1 MSQIKKKFLKDGSVD
16 GAKILFLNEQAL
28 KGRNAADTADISLFK
43 VNAFDR
49 LEFLT
54 LPQVSSDP
62 VLADDVVRK
71 SHLDTEISGVEGDVS
86 ALAGRVE
93 DLEEA
98 LAQPNGIATLDSNGL
113 VPTSQLPS
121 YVDDV
126 LEFASLAAFPDP
138 GQTGKIYIALDTNK
152 TYRWGGSVYVQI
164 TSGAVDSVNGQT
176 GIVSLDS
183 EDVAESGDARYYTA
197 ARQTAIEGYADQA
210 EADAISAAQAYT
222 DAEIEALLV
231 PMAQHKFVDYASGS
245 DSTGNG
251 SQLKPWKTVS
261 YACSQITD
269 ASNSKRYVIEF
280 DGIGLSTEVVVLPQ
294 FVMLKGQ
301 NISTSNIQGTVQ
313 STPTT
318 SATNVTILNCT
329 INKFELDSTACTSG
343 QSTRF
348 FNCYITTYFRAI
360 GRPIANNQTLF
371 FNSDIATECH
381 FKGGQLTVVG
391 SAIHGRVR
399 VYHQGLNLPTPPSPA
414 VNRLYM
420 LGGTVISA
428 AGFWLSGNA
437 SMQVA
442 GVVTSP
448 YVAGGGGVQIVG
460 WGEQSTGVFRGK
472 VAPWQLSTA
481 STLPAF
487 TWVSDVTMTIQNAA
501 SAVSLTATADPV
513 VQTGSITSGSDIISG
528 LASTASIKVGYILS
542 GSLTGIP
549 ANATVTEIISGS
561 SVRMSAN
568 ATQTRASL
576 NVTASPTLKSLIA
589 DWNAANPSNLIAL
602 TVGNDLQIVQNGTE
616 IPFQNGLVPSYQPDA
631 TTYPNEDA
639 PITGGVR
646 VLPLDRP
653 EGIRYDDRA
662 RATYF
667 GFRFYAVN
675 YGASGNSIAL
685 VFTGSNTI
693 AQAVTTWN
701 TANPLNAVTYTD
713 SGDGQNVLLPAAT
726 VQLSGG
732 GLFSGSSATFTAFDA
747 IQQLGQK
754 AKDLAA
760 ADVAMQALIDALE
773 AASVEFVQQKFVLS
787 AGDIAAGYIDL
798 AHLAITASISPFVD
812 RLAIHE
818 TDDYIVSVIGGVT
831 RLTFAGSLIAGGDE
845 QLAAGDVIRVKY
857 AKRAIA

>member
-1 MSQIKKKFLKDGSVD
+1 MSQIQKKFIKDQAIDEDKILLLNDGS
-16 GAKILFLNEQAL
+16 L
-28 KGRNAADTADISLFK
+28 KARNAADSADVGLLK
-43 VNAFDR
+43 LD
-49 LEFLT
+49 
-54 LPQVSSDP
+54 SSD
-62 VLADDVVRK
+62 VLKFLKLPRVDAALAAPSDDK
-71 SHLDTEISGVEGDVS
+71 DLATKEYIDGEISGVVGNVS
-86 ALAGRVE
+86 SLADQVE
-93 DLEEA
+93 DLEDA
-98 LAQPNGIATLDSNGL
+98 RGQANGIATLDSNGL

-152 TYRWGGSVYVQI
+152 TYRWSGSVYVQI

-176 GIVSLDS
+176 GIVILDS
-183 EDVAESGDARYYTA
+183 EDIAESGDARYYTA

-222 DAEIEALLV
+222 DAEIDALLV
-231 PMAQHKFVDYASGS
+231 PMAQRKFVDYVSGS

-251 SQLKPWKTVS
+251 SSLKPWKTVS
-261 YACSQITD
+261 FACSQITD
-269 ASNSKRYVIEF
+269 ATSAKRYVIEF
-280 DGIGLSTEVVVLPQ
+280 DGIGLSTETIVLPQ
-294 FVMLKGQ
+294 FVILKGQ
-301 NISTSNIQGTVQ
+301 SVSTSSIGTVQ
-313 STPTT
+313 STPTV

-348 FNCYITTYFRAI
+348 FNCAISTYFRAV
-360 GRPIANNQTLF
+360 GRPISGNSTLF
-371 FNSDIATECH
+371 WNTDLLTECH
-381 FKGGQLTVVG
+381 FKGGQLNVMNSVF
-391 SAIHGRVR
+391 HGRVR
-399 VYHQGLNLPTPPSPA
+399 VYHQGQNISGTP

-420 LGGTVISA
+420 IGGTIGSA

-437 SMQVA
+437 SMQIA

-448 YVAGGGGVQIVG
+448 YVTGGGGVQIVG

-472 VAPWQLSTA
+472 IAPWQLSTT

-513 VQTGSITSGSDIISG
+513 AQTGSLTSGSDVISG
-528 LASTASIKVGYILS
+528 LASTASIKVGYVLS

-576 NVTASPTLKSLIA
+576 TVTASPTLKSLIA
-589 DWNAANPSNLIAL
+589 DWNAANPTNLIAL

-616 IPFQNGLVPSYQPDA
+616 IPFHNGLVPSYQPDA

-675 YGASGNSIAL
+675 YGVSGNSIAL

-693 AQAVTTWN
+693 AQAVSTWN
-701 TANPLNAVTYTD
+701 TANPSNTVTYTD

-760 ADVAMQALIDALE
+760 ADVAIQALIDALQVV
-773 AASVEFVQQKFVLS
+773 SVEFVQQKFVLS
-787 AGDIAAGYIDL
+787 SSDIAAGYIDL
-798 AHLAITASISPFVD
+798 AHLAITGSINPFVD

-818 TDDYIVSVIGGVT
+818 TDDYTLSTVGGVT
-831 RLTFAGSLIAGGDE
+831 RITFAGSLIGGGDE
-845 QLAAGDVIRVKY
+845 QLVAGDVIRVKY